1 MTENYSGRTTFGD
14 IDFNPDQIE
23 EYKMV
28 FTEFDIDGDG
38 TITVQV
44 SPFSA
49 PPLGFTRLRK

>member
-14 IDFNPDQIE
+14 IDFNHDQIE

-44 SPFSA
+44 SFLFSCE
-49 PPLGFTRLRK
+49 